1 MIFFV
6 FVRVCLAFTFCSDMR
21 RYPKTCQVF
30 LTLFRYALVLR
41 YVPQRCP
48 GCSQSGPQRS
58 DLQGANQ
65 PQIRV
70 QIMIC
75 RWFASTLDLHS
86 DLQLANHDLQW
97 FACKLPYNSSCDL
110 HPPIKNRPGLAEERK
125 AQGLPSRYWERNAHG
140 PSYTKINY
148 SPPDV
153 PSYSIHAQVNS

>member
-1 MIFFV
+1 MIFLV
-6 FVRVCLAFTFCSDMR
+6 FVRVCLAFTFCLDMP
-21 RYPKTCQVF
+21 RYPKICQVF
-30 LTLFRYALVLR
+30 LALFRYALVLR

-48 GCSQSGPQRS
+48 GCSQSGPQSS

-97 FACKLPYNSSCDL
+97 FACKLPYNSSYDL
-110 HPPIKNRPGLAEERK
+110 HHPWQIRSASASSIWRPEPAVILTSFVCCT
-125 AQGLPSRYWERNAHG
+125 QGAG
-140 PSYTKINY
+140 INFN
-148 SPPDV
+148 
-153 PSYSIHAQVNS
+153 HAGSVLSVIPY